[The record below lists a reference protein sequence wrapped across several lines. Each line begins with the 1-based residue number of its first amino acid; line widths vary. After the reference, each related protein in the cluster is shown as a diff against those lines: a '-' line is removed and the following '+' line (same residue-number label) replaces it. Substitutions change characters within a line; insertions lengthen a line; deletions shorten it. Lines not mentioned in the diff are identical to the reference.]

1 VKKKYIVSAIA
12 ALVLVGGIV
21 TYTALGDYMGNNIEV
36 ESVMDRTESA
46 ATAGE
51 ENSEATS
58 TAPVSAEEVNGNWEI
73 ASGSKVYWSV
83 TTSKE
88 TVNFVNEGVTGT
100 WTVDVNDP
108 EATSGEGIVDMNVLD
123 SGNSQRDSHVKER
136 ADLLE
141 VAEFPEAT
149 FVTSSFSELPT
160 EWTNGTTVPVTIE
173 GTLTVKGIEKD
184 VVFESEVMY
193 QDGQLLLSGE
203 TVVTFAD
210 FGMQSPH
217 AIVLEAENDLTV
229 QLELVLV
236 KV

>member
-1 VKKKYIVSAIA
+1 
-12 ALVLVGGIV
+12 
-21 TYTALGDYMGNNIEV
+21 
-36 ESVMDRTESA
+36 MDRTETA

-51 ENSEATS
+51 ESSEETA

-100 WTVDVNDP
+100 WTVDVNNP
-108 EATSGEGIVDMNVLD
+108 EATAGEGIVDMNVLD

-136 ADLLE
+136 TDLLQI
-141 VAEFPEAT
+141 AEFPEAK
-149 FVTSSFSELPT
+149 FVTNSFSELPT
-160 EWTNGTTVPVTIE
+160 EWTNGTAVPVTIE
-173 GTLTVKGIEKD
+173 GTLTVKGIEKN

-217 AIVLEAENDLTV
+217 AIVLETENELTV
-229 QLELVLV
+229 QLELVLE
-236 KV
+236 KS